1 MVGVDVQFRVPPT
14 AGLSLKEVDSGAG
27 GGGDI
32 TQLSLGISCFLQLP
46 VFVATGNTKCD
57 AKS

>member
-1 MVGVDVQFRVPPT
+1 VQFRVPPT